1 MAYTHLKPG
10 EHLEISETS
19 YFHPKESAVAAL
31 VALSPQ
37 ELEKMEQASIEQEQA
52 IYDSICSIAHQWV
65 DQALHTTD
73 IRKAREYLRTPAT
86 SHTSNQWVKEKYD
99 WYERSNMVYK
109 MTYRIYEGTDYRSN
123 IKPRPIYW
131 ELSWYLTFNTPK
143 NPDYSGNGW
152 QIAGQHQ
159 KRFTDKAE
167 MERYLQGRIKAY
179 SHLFVEISPPIPE
192 EQKKRFFVNGVLLP
206 GYTVDT
212 PERYVPDEGTVDDLL
227 ACLGEDFS
235 IDGLGLPPEP
245 QEKTP
250 EAVWSERRKHRS
262 GNSQRKTAPTR

>member
-99 WYERSNMVYK
+99 WYEETS
-109 MTYRIYEGTDYRSN
+109 E
-123 IKPRPIYW
+123 
-131 ELSWYLTFNTPK
+131 YL
-143 NPDYSGNGW
+143 
-152 QIAGQHQ
+152 
-159 KRFTDKAE
+159 
-167 MERYLQGRIKAY
+167 L
-179 SHLFVEISPPIPE
+179 
-192 EQKKRFFVNGVLLP
+192 
-206 GYTVDT
+206 
-212 PERYVPDEGTVDDLL
+212 
-227 ACLGEDFS
+227 
-235 IDGLGLPPEP
+235 
-245 QEKTP
+245 
-250 EAVWSERRKHRS
+250 
-262 GNSQRKTAPTR
+262 